1 MAYIS
6 ANITSYS
13 VKLASEANISTTYI
27 SVVTL
32 HTTSGMGFLYFCPD
46 DAELPSNRIRM
57 QNGRRTYDVHYHH
70 RYLPIVIDVLRNEKP
85 IKFFFNDSSLYAGI
99 RTGSEPVGEEEDQD

>member
-1 MAYIS
+1 MAFIS

-13 VKLASEANISTTYI
+13 IKLASEANISTVYI
-27 SVVTL
+27 SVVYL
-32 HTTSGMGFLYFCPD
+32 HTTSGTGFLYFCPD
-46 DAELPSNRIRM
+46 NAELPSNRIRM
-57 QNGRRTYDVHYHH
+57 QHGRPTYYVYYHN

-85 IKFFFNDSSLYAGI
+85 ITFFFNDTSLYAGI